1 MPTAILRFLTVDG
14 FVVIAD
20 GLSRDRE
27 TGKTA
32 SSEQKLFLLNEPSR
46 SLIYA
51 LTGTGRIHD
60 PTDTYVALDLTKEM
74 EKAVMTLKGKTPEN
88 LLTYGKKIAAHLQ
101 RALGNAKNA
110 GRIIGYPIMPDPL
123 DTSQSLIAT
132 LFFWGYYNDEPA
144 RAVVKIRHRDQS
156 FSPLQGEGT
165 MVDPWPDI
173 SGSSISAL
181 LLRDNPDPRLAS
193 FWIPAMAK
201 FSSLP
206 VTIETFSL
214 SDARD
219 IGLHYIHACES
230 DVARRIDPDFAPGIG
245 GKIHIATVT
254 KKDGARW
261 MPSYEPQ

>member
-1 MPTAILRFLTVDG
+1 
-14 FVVIAD
+14 
-20 GLSRDRE
+20 
-27 TGKTA
+27 
-32 SSEQKLFLLNEPSR
+32 
-46 SLIYA
+46 
-51 LTGTGRIHD
+51 
-60 PTDTYVALDLTKEM
+60 
-74 EKAVMTLKGKTPEN
+74 
-88 LLTYGKKIAAHLQ
+88 
-101 RALGNAKNA
+101 
-110 GRIIGYPIMPDPL
+110 MPDPL
-123 DTSQSLIAT
+123 DASQSLIAT
-132 LFFWGYYNDEPA
+132 LFFWGYYNDQPA
-144 RAVVKIRHRDQS
+144 RAVVKIGHRDQS
-156 FSPLQGEGT
+156 FSPLQEEGT

-219 IGLHYIHACES
+219 IGLNYIHACES

-245 GKIHIATVT
+245 GTIHIATVT

-261 MPSYEPQ
+261 MPGDEPL